1 MRIPRIYTPQSL
13 TESTLVDLDDSAA
26 NHVGKV
32 LRMQVGRE
40 LILFNGQNAC
50 HFKAVIEHSD
60 KKRVTVQINNKVE
73 SHNESPLSI
82 HVGQALSKGDK
93 MELVIQKS
101 VELGVTEITPLWT
114 EHCDV
119 KLNAERMEKKL
130 KQWQGI
136 IISACEQCGRDVLP
150 KLHPVIKF
158 QDWIGNVNGDEK
170 WVLDPRG
177 NADQSSPELVTCA
190 VIAIGPE
197 GGLSQAE
204 IKQACAQGFKA
215 KLIGPRVL
223 RTETAALTAVTLL
236 QSKWG
241 DFLSTKM

>member
-13 TESTLVDLDDSAA
+13 AQSTLVDLDDSAA

-32 LRMQVGRE
+32 LRMQAGRE
-40 LILFNGQNAC
+40 LILFNGEGAY

-60 KKRVTVQINNKVE
+60 KKRVSVNILEKVE
-73 SHNESPLSI
+73 SHNESPLRI

-93 MELVIQKS
+93 MELVIQKA
-101 VELGVTEITPLWT
+101 VELGVTDITPLWT

-136 IISACEQCGRDVLP
+136 IISACEQCGRDILP
-150 KLHPVIKF
+150 TLNPVVKF
-158 QDWIGNVNGDEK
+158 QDWITSVNADEK

-177 NADQSSPELVTCA
+177 NAEQTTPETVTSA

-197 GGLSQAE
+197 GGLSQDE
-204 IKQACAQGFKA
+204 IQLACDNGFKA

-236 QSKWG
+236 QSQWG
-241 DFLSTKM
+241 DF

>member
-1 MRIPRIYTPQSL
+1 MRIPRIYTPQPL

-40 LILFNGQNAC
+40 LILFNGEGSC
-50 HFKAVIEHSD
+50 HFNAVIELND
-60 KKRVTVQINNKVE
+60 KKRVTVQINNKVQ
-73 SHNESPLSI
+73 SNNESPLSI

-119 KLNAERMEKKL
+119 KFNTERMEKKH

-150 KLHPVIKF
+150 TLNPVIKF
-158 QDWIGNVNGDEK
+158 QDWIGSANGDEK

-177 NADQSSPELVTCA
+177 NADLSPPELVTSA

-197 GGLSQAE
+197 GGLSQDE
-204 IKQACAQGFKA
+204 IKQACTQGFKA

-236 QSKWG
+236 QSNWG
-241 DFLSTKM
+241 DF

>member
-1 MRIPRIYTPQSL
+1 MRIPRIYTPQVF
-13 TESTLVDLDDSAA
+13 TPNTLIDLDESAA

-32 LRMQVGRE
+32 LRMQAGRE
-40 LILFNGQNAC
+40 LILFNGQGPY
-50 HFKAVIEHSD
+50 HYTAVIEHSD
-60 KKRVTVQINNKVE
+60 RKRVTVNIIDKVA
-73 SHNESPLSI
+73 SHNESPLAI

-101 VELGVTEITPLWT
+101 VELGVSEITPLWT

-119 KLNAERMEKKL
+119 KLNNERMEKKL

-150 KLHPVIKF
+150 VLNPVIKI
-158 QDWIGNVNGDEK
+158 QDWITSVSGDEK

-177 NADQSSPELVTCA
+177 NADQTTPDAVTSA

-197 GGLSQAE
+197 GGLSQDE
-204 IKQACAQGFKA
+204 IQQACEQGFKA

-236 QSKWG
+236 QSQWG
-241 DFLSTKM
+241 DF

>member
-1 MRIPRIYTPQSL
+1 MRIPRIYTPQVFNEGTS
-13 TESTLVDLDDSAA
+13 VDLDENAA

-32 LRMQVGRE
+32 LRMQSGRE
-40 LILFNGQNAC
+40 LILFNAEGPY
-50 HFKAVIEHSD
+50 HFKAVIERSD
-60 KKRVTVQINNKVE
+60 RKRVSVNIQQKVF
-73 SHNESPLSI
+73 SDNESPLTI

-93 MELVIQKS
+93 MELVIQKA
-101 VELGVTEITPLWT
+101 VELGVVEITPLWT

-150 KLHPVIKF
+150 KLNPVVKF
-158 QDWIGNVNGDEK
+158 QDWIGDVRGEEK

-177 NADQSSPELVTCA
+177 NAEQGTPVSVASA

-197 GGLSQAE
+197 GGLSQDE
-204 IKQACAQGFKA
+204 IQAACEQGFKA

-236 QSKWG
+236 QSQWG
-241 DFLSTKM
+241 DF

>member
-1 MRIPRIYTPQSL
+1 MRIPRIYTPQDL
-13 TESTLVDLDDSAA
+13 TENTQIDLDEKSA

-32 LRMQVGRE
+32 LRMQAGRE

-50 HFKAVIEHSD
+50 HFHGVIEHSD
-60 KKRVTVQINNKVE
+60 KKRVTVQIHHKTE
-73 SHNESPLSI
+73 SNNESPLTI

-93 MELVIQKS
+93 MELVIQKC

-119 KLNAERMEKKL
+119 KLNAERIEKKL

-136 IISACEQCGRDVLP
+136 IISACEQCGRDILPVLN
-150 KLHPVIKF
+150 PVIKF
-158 QDWIGNVNGDEK
+158 QDWIANVSADKK

-177 NADQSSPELVTCA
+177 NAGQTQPDIVTSA

-197 GGLSQAE
+197 GGLSQSE
-204 IKQACAQGFKA
+204 IQLACDNGYKA

-223 RTETAALTAVTLL
+223 RTETAALAAVTLL
-236 QSKWG
+236 QSQWG
-241 DFLSTKM
+241 DF

>member
-1 MRIPRIYTPQSL
+1 MRIPRIYTAQSFS
-13 TESTLVDLDDSAA
+13 EHTLVYLDESAA

-32 LRMQVGRE
+32 LRMQAGRE
-40 LILFNGQNAC
+40 LILFNGQGPH
-50 HFKAVIEHSD
+50 HFSAVIEHSD
-60 KKRVTVQINNKVE
+60 RKKVSVLIKEKIENN
-73 SHNESPLSI
+73 NESPLSI

-119 KLNAERMEKKL
+119 KLNTERMDKKL

-150 KLHPVIKF
+150 KLNPVIKF
-158 QDWIGNVNGDEK
+158 QDWIGHVNGDEK

-177 NADQSSPELVTCA
+177 NTDQTTPESVISA

-197 GGLSQAE
+197 GGLSQDE
-204 IKQACAQGFKA
+204 IQQACDRGFKA

-236 QSKWG
+236 QSQWG
-241 DFLSTKM
+241 DF

>member
-1 MRIPRIYTPQSL
+1 MRIPRIYTAQTL
-13 TESTLVDLDDSAA
+13 TENTVIDLDDSAA

-32 LRMQVGRE
+32 LRMQAGRE
-40 LILFNGQNAC
+40 LVLFNGQGPYHFNAT
-50 HFKAVIEHSD
+50 IEYSD
-60 KKRVTVQINNKVE
+60 RKRVSVQIQDKINT
-73 SHNESPLSI
+73 SNESPLAI

-93 MELVIQKS
+93 MEFVIQKA
-101 VELGVTEITPLWT
+101 VELGVSEITPLWT

-150 KLHPVIKF
+150 VLNPVVKF
-158 QDWIGNVNGDEK
+158 QDWIGNVTADEK

-177 NADQSSPELVTCA
+177 NADQSAPESVSCA

-197 GGLSQAE
+197 GGLSQDE
-204 IKQACAQGFKA
+204 IQQACDHGFKA

-236 QSKWG
+236 QNQWG
-241 DFLSTKM
+241 DF

>member
-1 MRIPRIYTPQSL
+1 MRIPRIYTPQDL
-13 TESTLVDLDDSAA
+13 AENTLLDLDEKAA

-32 LRMQVGRE
+32 LRMQAGRE
-40 LILFNGQNAC
+40 LILFNGQEAC
-50 HFKAVIEHSD
+50 HYNGIIEHSD
-60 KKRVTVQINNKVE
+60 KKRVTVQVNDKTE
-73 SHNESPLSI
+73 SNNESPLAI
-82 HVGQALSKGDK
+82 LVGQALSKGDK
-93 MELVIQKS
+93 MELVIQKA
-101 VELGVTEITPLWT
+101 VELGVSEITPLWT

-136 IISACEQCGRDVLP
+136 IISACEQCGRDIIPTLN
-150 KLHPVIKF
+150 PVIKF
-158 QDWIGNVNGDEK
+158 NDWITSVKADEK

-177 NADQSSPELVTCA
+177 NAKQTVPESVRSA

-197 GGLSQAE
+197 GGLSQDE
-204 IKQACAQGFKA
+204 IQLACDNGFTA

-236 QSKWG
+236 QSQWG
-241 DFLSTKM
+241 DF

>member
-1 MRIPRIYTPQSL
+1 MRIPRIYTPQVFTENSL
-13 TESTLVDLDDSAA
+13 IDLDESAA

-32 LRMQVGRE
+32 LRMQAGRE
-40 LILFNGQNAC
+40 LILFNGEGPF
-50 HFKAVIEHSD
+50 HFTATIEHSD
-60 KKRVTVQINNKVE
+60 RKRVSVQIKNKIT
-73 SHNESPLSI
+73 SSNESPLAI

-114 EHCDV
+114 DHCDV
-119 KLNAERMEKKL
+119 KLNTERMEKKL

-150 KLHPVIKF
+150 KLNPVIKF
-158 QDWIGNVNGDEK
+158 QDWVGKVNADEK

-177 NADQSSPELVTCA
+177 NADQNIPETLHSA

-197 GGLSQAE
+197 GGLSQDE
-204 IKQACAQGFKA
+204 INQACDFGFKE

-236 QSKWG
+236 QNRWG
-241 DFLSTKM
+241 DF

>member
-1 MRIPRIYTPQSL
+1 MRIPRIYTPQAFL
-13 TESTLVDLDDSAA
+13 EGTTVNLDDSAA

-32 LRMQVGRE
+32 LRMQAGRQ
-40 LILFNGQNAC
+40 LILFNGETNH
-50 HFKAVIEHSD
+50 HFEAIIEHSD
-60 KKRVTVQINNKVE
+60 RKRVSVTIERKVP
-73 SHNESPLSI
+73 SDNESPLFI

-101 VELGVTEITPLWT
+101 VELGVAEITPLWT

-119 KLNAERMEKKL
+119 KLNAERMEKKH

-136 IISACEQCGRDVLP
+136 IISACEQCGRDILP
-150 KLHPVIKF
+150 KLNPVVKF
-158 QDWIGNVNGDEK
+158 QDWVTKVDADEK

-177 NADQSSPELVTCA
+177 NVKQNSSDSVTTA

-197 GGLSQAE
+197 GGLSQDE
-204 IKQACAQGFKA
+204 IQLACTYGFQS

-236 QSKWG
+236 QNQWG
-241 DFLSTKM
+241 DF

>member
-1 MRIPRIYTPQSL
+1 MRIPRIYTPQTL
-13 TESTLVDLDDSAA
+13 TPNTTLDLDDNAA

-32 LRMQVGRE
+32 LRMQTGRE
-40 LILFNGQNAC
+40 LILFNGQGPY
-50 HFKAVIEHSD
+50 HFNAVIEHSD
-60 KKRVTVQINNKVE
+60 KKRVSVNLLEKIET
-73 SHNESPLSI
+73 HNESPLSI

-93 MELVIQKS
+93 MELVIQKA
-101 VELGVTEITPLWT
+101 VELGVTDITPLWT

-136 IISACEQCGRDVLP
+136 IISACEQCGRDIIPSLN
-150 KLHPVIKF
+150 PVVKF
-158 QDWIGNVNGDEK
+158 QEWIASVNGDEK

-177 NADQSSPELVTCA
+177 NAEQATPDSVSSA

-197 GGLSQAE
+197 GGLSQDE
-204 IKQACAQGFKA
+204 IQQACDNGFKA

-236 QSKWG
+236 QSQWG
-241 DFLSTKM
+241 DF